1 MKAALRSC
9 TLLQDIFDVNHKSQW
24 FLGIP
29 PYRNP
34 SLGQAF
40 CPQSSL
46 YCDVLLHKEERAG
59 VISGNILVMSPGHF
73 WQAIWEC
80 SSPHSAQAK
89 NKFLKIQVLKHKS
102 QKKIKKPQ
110 TNKPAKGAV
119 LHQSLHCKNSLVSP
133 NYPFLGHSKYLRCS
147 EYHLLRGF
155 PLLFDLFVP
164 LLSMDSTKAPFFTAS
179 ASLLG

>member
-89 NKFLKIQVLKHKS
+89 NKFLKIPVLKHKS
-102 QKKIKKPQ
+102 QKKNKKPQ
-110 TNKPAKGAV
+110 TNKPPKGAV
-119 LHQSLHCKNSLVSP
+119 LHQSARICKNSLVAP
-133 NYPFLGHSKYLRCS
+133 NYPFLGHSKYLRCF

-155 PLLFDLFVP
+155 PSLIWPLCSFV
-164 LLSMDSTKAPFFTAS
+164 KYGFH
-179 ASLLG
+179 